1 MIRSATF
8 RSAATRN
15 LVWCLLAT
23 CLVVLFVSFQPSV
36 AWAQDGAAAAPA
48 ETAPADAPRMLSW
61 LIKVSGWIGLI
72 ILALSFY
79 FVAVVVQQ
87 FLELRESVAAPPEVL
102 EECDRLIQEGNAR
115 DVVKLVEQDDSFFSR
130 SLHAGL
136 SELEFS
142 VDEARDK
149 LERTADAATVG
160 MEKKISILA
169 TIGTLGPMIGLLGT
183 LKGMIGSFMAIAIS
197 GTNLEAAKV
206 AEGISEALVLTFE
219 GVALSI
225 PAIYF
230 YAMFRSRIAKIS
242 VETTMLADDYFR
254 AIVRMLKRPRTAP
267 TAAPKPAGP

>member
-1 MIRSATF
+1 MIRSASA
-8 RSAATRN
+8 RSLA
-15 LVWCLLAT
+15 WCLLAT
-23 CLVVLFVSFQPSV
+23 CLVAVFLSYEPSM
-36 AWAQDGAAAAPA
+36 AWGQEGAAAAAPA
-48 ETAPADAPRMLSW
+48 DATPPDAPRMLSW
-61 LIKVSGWIGLI
+61 LIRVSGWIGLI

-149 LERTADAATVG
+149 LERTADASTVG

-169 TIGTLGPMIGLLGT
+169 TLGTLGPMIGLLGT

-197 GTNLEAAKV
+197 GTNLEASKV

-254 AIVRMLKRPRTAP
+254 AIVRMLKRPRTAQP
-267 TAAPKPAGP
+267 AAAPKPTAP

>member
-1 MIRSATF
+1 MIRSATT
-8 RSAATRN
+8 RS

-23 CLVVLFVSFQPSV
+23 ALTALFLYVQPTL
-36 AWAQDGAAAAPA
+36 AFAQEAAKDAAP
-48 ETAPADAPRMLSW
+48 PADGSRVLWW
-61 LIKVSGWIGLI
+61 LIEVSGWIGLF
-72 ILALSFY
+72 ILCLSFY

-87 FLELRESVAAPPEVL
+87 FLELRPTVAAPPEVL

-130 SLHAGL
+130 SLFAGL
-136 SELEFS
+136 SELEYS

-149 LERTADAATVG
+149 LERTADASTVG

-183 LKGMIGSFMAIAIS
+183 LKGMIGSFMSIAVS
-197 GTNLEAAKV
+197 GKNLEAQEVAK
-206 AEGISEALVLTFE
+206 GISEALVLTFE
-219 GVALSI
+219 GVLLSI

-242 VETTMLADDYFR
+242 IDTTMLADDYFR

-267 TAAPKPAGP
+267 AAAPAPKPAQ

>member
-1 MIRSATF
+1 MTRAI
-8 RSAATRN
+8 ATRS
-15 LVWCLLAT
+15 LVWSLLAT
-23 CLVVLFVSFQPSV
+23 FLAGLFFFYGEP
-36 AWAQDGAAAAPA
+36 AFAQEAGGGAAAPVPA
-48 ETAPADAPRMLSW
+48 TEADSAQMLGW
-61 LIKVSGWIGLI
+61 LIKVSGLIGAF
-72 ILALSFY
+72 ILCLSLY

-87 FLELRESVAAPPEVL
+87 FLELRSTVAAPPEIL

-136 SELEFS
+136 SELEYS

-149 LERTADAATVG
+149 LERTSDASTVN

-197 GTNLEAAKV
+197 GKNLEASKV

-219 GVALSI
+219 GVLLSI

-242 VETTMLADDYFR
+242 VETTMLADDYLR
-254 AIVRMLKRPRTAP
+254 AIIRMLKRPRTGTPAP
-267 TAAPKPAGP
+267 AAARPAAQ

>member
-1 MIRSATF
+1 MLQTATTRS
-8 RSAATRN
+8 

-23 CLVVLFVSFQPSV
+23 ALAVLFLSYQPV
-36 AWAQDGAAAAPA
+36 AAWAQDADGGVAAAQNNA
-48 ETAPADAPRMLSW
+48 EPADSMRMLGW
-61 LIKVSGWIGLI
+61 LIKVSGFIGLF

-87 FLELRESVAAPPEVL
+87 FLELRSTIAAPPEVL

-149 LERTADAATVG
+149 LERTADACTIN
-160 MEKKISILA
+160 MEKKITILA

-197 GTNLEAAKV
+197 GKNLEASRV

-219 GVALSI
+219 GVLLSI

-242 VETTMLADDYFR
+242 IETTMLADDYFR
-254 AIVRMLKRPRTAP
+254 AIVRMLKRPRTGTPAP
-267 TAAPKPAGP
+267 ATPKPAAQ

>member
-1 MIRSATF
+1 MIQSATT
-8 RSAATRN
+8 RSI
-15 LVWCLLAT
+15 VWCLVAT
-23 CLVVLFVSFQPSV
+23 ASAVLFLSYQPMS
-36 AWAQDGAAAAPA
+36 AWAQDGGVAAASGNA
-48 ETAPADAPRMLSW
+48 EPADTMGMLGW
-61 LIKVSGWIGLI
+61 LIKVSGLIGLF

-87 FLELRESVAAPPEVL
+87 FLELRSTIAAPPEVL

-149 LERTADAATVG
+149 LERTADASTVN

-197 GTNLEAAKV
+197 GKNLEASKV

-219 GVALSI
+219 GVLLSI

-242 VETTMLADDYFR
+242 IETTMLADDYFR
-254 AIVRMLKRPRTAP
+254 AIVRMLKRPRSATPAP
-267 TAAPKPAGP
+267 AAPKPAAQ